1 MTSPVPLQARQV
13 VDATDFA
20 KELNPEQLAVATAP
34 GKFTRFRIV
43 LPALAARQ
51 DAVA

>member
-1 MTSPVPLQARQV
+1 V
-13 VDATDFA
+13 
-20 KELNPEQLAVATAP
+20 AVATAP

-43 LPALAARQ
+43 LPVAAARQ

>member
-1 MTSPVPLQARQV
+1 V
-13 VDATDFA
+13 VKDLGG
-20 KELNPEQLAVATAP
+20 KVAVATAP

-43 LPALAARQ
+43 LPAAAARQ